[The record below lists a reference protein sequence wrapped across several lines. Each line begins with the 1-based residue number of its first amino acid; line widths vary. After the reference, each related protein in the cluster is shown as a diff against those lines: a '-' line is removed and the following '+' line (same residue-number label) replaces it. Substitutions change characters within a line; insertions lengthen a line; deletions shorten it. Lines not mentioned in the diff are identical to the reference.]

1 MAVREVEV
9 EPGAPSLRGFLRGG
23 IPQSL
28 PTWDLL
34 EPHDRKSG
42 NDSFVPVFWH
52 HFHNLALSGLPAGY
66 LRDKPSECPRGT
78 KYSELRS
85 WRVVSDRLHENRTIL
100 IAIRHQ
106 PTPEVGTL
114 ARSQDCSPST
124 TDKREVQKND
134 RVRRS
139 KPNLNNVRG
148 PQITIHN
155 PSFLR
160 DNPLLHDH
168 PLIARCC
175 GQTWLPEDPVKL
187 DHRKAGDLAQA
198 PRES

>member
-1 MAVREVEV
+1 MEQ
-9 EPGAPSLRGFLRGG
+9 PGAPSLRGLLCKSG

-42 NDSFVPVFWH
+42 NDSSVPVFWH

-85 WRVVSDRLHENRTIL
+85 RCVVSDRLHENRTIL
-100 IAIRHQ
+100 TAIRHQ

-114 ARSQDCSPST
+114 ARSHECSPST
-124 TDKREVQKND
+124 ADEREVQKND

-139 KPNLNNVRG
+139 KPNLNNVVG
-148 PQITIHN
+148 TQVTVHD
-155 PSFLR
+155 PSIVR
-160 DNPLLHDH
+160 DKLLLHDQ
-168 PLIARCC
+168 PLIARRC
-175 GQTWLPEDPVKL
+175 GQTWSPEDLVKF
-187 DHRKAGDLAQA
+187 DHREAGNLAQA

>member
-42 NDSFVPVFWH
+42 DDSFVPVFWH

-85 WRVVSDRLHENRTIL
+85 RRVASDRLHENRTTL
-100 IAIRHQ
+100 TAIRHQ

-114 ARSQDCSPST
+114 ARSQNCSPST
-124 TDKREVQKND
+124 ADEREVQKND

-139 KPNLNNVRG
+139 KPNLDSVVG
-148 PQITIHN
+148 TQVAIHD
-155 PSFLR
+155 PSIFDPSIFDPSISR
-160 DNPLLHDH
+160 DQPLLHGY
-168 PLIARCC
+168 PL
-175 GQTWLPEDPVKL
+175 
-187 DHRKAGDLAQA
+187 
-198 PRES
+198 